1 MKILVINLGS
11 SSLKAQYFIDKL
23 SIATVLIEKIKETSS
38 YSKIEYQNKITNNYT
53 TISNYSEAIDMML
66 FLLKESNALL
76 NIAILDAIGHRVVHG
91 GTNFSKA
98 ILIDNSVIDEISS
111 LNSLA
116 PLHNPINL
124 IGIEELH
131 KTYPHIPQV
140 AVFDTA
146 FHQTIPQY
154 ASLYPIPYKLYKEFG
169 IKRYG
174 FHGTSHSFISK
185 EASKILNKDITTLNI
200 ITLHLGNGASATAIK
215 GGKSIDTSMGLTPLE
230 GLMMGTRSGDIDP
243 AIIKFLLENSK
254 NTIEDINNI
263 LLHKSGLKGIC
274 GVGDMREVIKQ
285 AKDKDSL
292 SILALDMYIH
302 RVKKYIGSY
311 SVILG
316 RVDAIVFTGGIGEN
330 SPIVREM
337 VCRDL
342 EESIGTKIDIN
353 KNISLET
360 PFISDKNSKI
370 KILVIPTNEE
380 LEIATQTKEV
390 IEELSKS
397 RSLA

>member
-76 NIAILDAIGHRVVHG
+76 NIDILDAIGHRVVHG
-91 GTNFSKA
+91 GSNFSQS
-98 ILIDNSVIDEISS
+98 ILIDKSVIDEINS
-111 LNSLA
+111 LSSLA

-131 KTYPHIPQV
+131 KTHSHIPQV

-146 FHQTIPQY
+146 FHQTIPQH
-154 ASLYPIPYKLYKEFG
+154 ASLYPIPYKLQKELD

-174 FHGTSHSFISK
+174 FHGTSHSFVSK
-185 EASKILNKDITTLNI
+185 EASKILKQNLNNLNL
-200 ITLHLGNGASATAIK
+200 ITLHLGNGASATAIR

-254 NTIEDINNI
+254 NSIENINNI
-263 LLHKSGLKGIC
+263 LLHNSGLKGIC
-274 GVGDMREVIKQ
+274 GVADMREVIQQ

-337 VCRDL
+337 VCREL
-342 EESIGTKIDIN
+342 EESIGAKIDID
-353 KNISLET
+353 KNISIET

-380 LEIATQTKEV
+380 LEIATQTQQIV
-390 IEELSKS
+390 EEISLS
-397 RSLA
+397 